1 MEVIQASKAPQVLV
15 INYDEHD
22 DVINLSGD
30 EDEITTD
37 EELDDNFTIEGITS
51 LGKTKGEN
59 SAGLYLKG
67 GITETK
73 FKALLAT
80 VNTN

>member
-1 MEVIQASKAPQVLV
+1 MIQAAKAPQVLV
-15 INYDEHD
+15 INHDEHD